1 MMMMMPR
8 FKEKNVSKAFDDKK
22 EEEEEEEEHEED
34 QHPIKRTEEWTK

>member
-1 MMMMMPR
+1 MMMMPR

-22 EEEEEEEEHEED
+22 EEEEEEEHEED

>member
-8 FKEKNVSKAFDDKK
+8 FKENVSKAFDDDDK
-22 EEEEEEEEHEED
+22 EEEEEEEHEED